1 MAEKNV
7 LPLKGRNIPYE
18 RPHTSPSLNEG
29 GISAG
34 KEMKMGRN
42 KVREVV
48 KQH

>member
-18 RPHTSPSLNEG
+18 RPYTSPSLNEG